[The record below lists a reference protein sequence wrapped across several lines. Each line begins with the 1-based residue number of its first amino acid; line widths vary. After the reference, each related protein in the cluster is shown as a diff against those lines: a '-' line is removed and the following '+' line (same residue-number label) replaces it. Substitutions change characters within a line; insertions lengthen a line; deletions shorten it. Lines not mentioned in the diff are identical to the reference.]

1 MRKLLYAISISCA
14 LAAPA
19 AVAFAQT
26 VPVLP
31 GGRTQTPAKAEDCGC
46 EGRPLPEVLATAGGV
61 KITRQDISP
70 DTQRRIDE
78 LRGQV
83 IEARKRELDL
93 QINSRLLEAEARK
106 RGLTTNALLQAEVF
120 ARTVEPTDADARAFY
135 DQNKDRVA
143 GSTFE
148 AVKGNIV
155 EYLRSER
162 QSAQAQ
168 RFADALRAAGQVK
181 KNVEAATPPGSDADR
196 ARVFATVNGQNI
208 TSADIEDS
216 LRPLV
221 YAVQEQVYELVKR
234 DVDLKVNDMLL
245 TQEAQKRGV
254 TARALLETEVYS
266 KLAAVTDADAQKF
279 FDENKERINGDFART
294 KPQIIEYLRE
304 QNQRKATSEFA
315 ERLRA
320 AAQSQTFV
328 PPPAP
333 PVYRIATDDQPSKGS
348 EKAQVTLVVFTD
360 FECATCGPRHAALE
374 RLVAEYGD
382 RVRLVVRD
390 FPLFQHGNA
399 QKAAEAAEAAR
410 EQGKYW
416 EYAAI
421 LFQNPSALQPD
432 KLKEYATRAGLDRAK
447 FDAALDSG
455 KFAEKVQRDLLDGQK
470 LGVSGTPAV
479 FANGMPVKD
488 FSYEG
493 VKAAVEAALKG
504 GAR

>member
-1 MRKLLYAISISCA
+1 MKKLLYAISISCA
-14 LAAPA
+14 LAASA
-19 AVAFAQT
+19 SVVSAQT

-31 GGRTQTPAKAEDCGC
+31 GRPQAPAKAEDCGC
-46 EGRPLPEVLATAGGV
+46 EGKPLPEVLATAGGV
-61 KITRQDISP
+61 KITKQDISP
-70 DTQRRIDE
+70 DTQKRIDE

-83 IEARKRELDL
+83 IDARKRELDL
-93 QINSRLLEAEARK
+93 QINSRLLEAESKK
-106 RGLTTNALLQAEVF
+106 RGLTTNALLQAEVVSK
-120 ARTVEPTDADARAFY
+120 TPEPTDAEARAFF
-135 DQNKDRVA
+135 DKNQDRLA
-143 GSTFE
+143 GSAFD

-196 ARVFATVNGQNI
+196 ARVLATINGQSI

-221 YAVQEQVYELVKR
+221 YAVQEQVYDLIKR

-254 TARALLETEVYS
+254 TPRALLETEVYS
-266 KLAAVTDADAQKF
+266 KLPAVTDADAQKF
-279 FDENKERINGDFART
+279 FDANKERINGDFAQR
-294 KPQIIEYLRE
+294 KPQIIDYLRE
-304 QNQRKATSEFA
+304 QNERKATGELA
-315 ERLRA
+315 GRLRA
-320 AAQSQTFV
+320 SAQLQTFV
-328 PPPAP
+328 PAPEP
-333 PVYRIATDDQPSKGS
+333 PVYKIATDDQPSKGS
-348 EKAQVTLVVFTD
+348 ESAKVTLVVFTD
-360 FECATCGPRHAALE
+360 FECASCGPRHAAFE
-374 RLVAEYGD
+374 RLVSEYGD

-416 EYAAI
+416 EYVAI
-421 LFQNPSALQPD
+421 LFQNSSSLQPD

-470 LGVSGTPAV
+470 VGVSGTPAV

-488 FSYEG
+488 SSYEG

>member
-1 MRKLLYAISISCA
+1 MRKLLYAIFLTCA
-14 LAAPA
+14 LAGSA
-19 AVAFAQT
+19 AAQT

-31 GGRTQTPAKAEDCGC
+31 GRTQAPAKPEDCGC
-46 EGRPLPEVLATAGGV
+46 EGKPLPEVLATAGGV
-61 KITRQDISP
+61 KITKQDISA
-70 DTQRRIDE
+70 DAQSRIDE

-93 QINSRLLEAEARK
+93 QINSRLLEAEAKK
-106 RGLTTNALLQAEVF
+106 RGLTANALLQAEVF
-120 ARTVEPTDADARAFY
+120 AKTVEPTDADARAFY
-135 DQNKDRVA
+135 AANQERVA
-143 GSTFE
+143 GSTFD
-148 AVKGNIV
+148 AVKDNIV

-168 RFADALRAAGQVK
+168 RLADAMRASGQVK

-196 ARVFATVNGQNI
+196 ARVFATVNGQDI

-221 YAVQEQVYELVKR
+221 YAVQEQVYDLIKR

-245 TQEAQKRGV
+245 NQEAQKRGV
-254 TARALLETEVYS
+254 TARALLETEVTA

-279 FDENKERINGDFART
+279 FDENKERINGDFAKMR
-294 KPQIIEYLRE
+294 PQIIEYLRE
-304 QNQRKATSEFA
+304 QNQRKAMSEFA

-320 AAQSQTFV
+320 ASQVQTAI
-328 PPPAP
+328 PPPEL
-333 PVYRIATDDQPSKGS
+333 PVYKIATDDQPSKGS
-348 EKAQVTLVVFTD
+348 EKALVTLVVFTD
-360 FECATCGPRHAALE
+360 FECPTCGPKHAALE
-374 RLVAEYGD
+374 RVVSEYGD

-390 FPLFQHGNA
+390 FPLFQHNNA

-416 EYAAI
+416 EYVAI
-421 LFQNPSALQPD
+421 LFQNSSALQPD

-447 FDAALDSG
+447 FDEALDSG
-455 KFAEKVQRDLLDGQK
+455 RFAEKVQRDVNDGQK
-470 LGVSGTPAV
+470 LGISGTPAV
-479 FANGMPVKD
+479 FANGTPVKD
-488 FSYEG
+488 SSYEG

>member
-1 MRKLLYAISISCA
+1 MRKLLYAIFISCA
-14 LAAPA
+14 LAGSA
-19 AVAFAQT
+19 AAQT

-31 GGRTQTPAKAEDCGC
+31 GRTQTPAKAEDCGC
-46 EGRPLPEVLATAGGV
+46 EGKPLPEVLATAGGV
-61 KITRQDISP
+61 KITKQDISS
-70 DTQRRIDE
+70 DAQKRIDE
-78 LRGQV
+78 LRRQV
-83 IEARKRELDL
+83 VEVRKRELEL
-93 QINSRLLEAEARK
+93 QINSRLLEAEAKK

-120 ARTVEPTDADARAFY
+120 AKTSEPTETDARAFF
-135 DQNKDRVA
+135 DANQDRVA
-143 GSTFE
+143 GSTFD
-148 AVKGNIV
+148 AVKGSII

-162 QSAQAQ
+162 QSEQAQ
-168 RFADALRAAGQVK
+168 RFAEALRATGQVK
-181 KNVEAATPPGSDADR
+181 KNVEAATPPATDADR
-196 ARVFATVNGQNI
+196 ARVFATVNGQSI

-221 YAVQEQVYELVKR
+221 YAVQEQVYDLIKR

-245 TQEAQKRGV
+245 NQESQKRGV

-294 KPQIIEYLRE
+294 KPQIFEYLQE
-304 QNQRKATSEFA
+304 QNTRRATSEFA

-320 AAQSQTFV
+320 AAQVQTFL
-328 PPPAP
+328 PPPEP
-333 PVYRIATDDQPSKGS
+333 PVYKIATDDQPSKGG
-348 EKAQVTLVVFTD
+348 EKAPVTLVVFTD
-360 FECATCGPRHAALE
+360 FECGTCGPRHAAFE
-374 RLVAEYGD
+374 RILSEYGD

-390 FPLFQHGNA
+390 FPLFQHNNA

-416 EYAAI
+416 DFIAI

-455 KFAEKVQRDLLDGQK
+455 KFADKVQRDMLDGQK

-479 FANGMPVKD
+479 FANGVPVKD
-488 FSYEG
+488 SSYEG
-493 VKAAVEAALKG
+493 VKAAVEAALKA